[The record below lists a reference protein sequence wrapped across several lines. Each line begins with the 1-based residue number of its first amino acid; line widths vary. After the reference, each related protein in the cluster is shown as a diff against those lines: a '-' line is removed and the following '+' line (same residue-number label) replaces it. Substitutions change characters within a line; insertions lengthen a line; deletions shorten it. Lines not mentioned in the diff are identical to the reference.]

1 MKRSGS
7 AVGAA
12 AVALAWAA
20 GMLVGGTSSATLP
33 ISKKAKE
40 LGFKVENCQYCHVD
54 KLPKKGAS
62 NPNERGAWMRDQ
74 KEKRHAKEVD
84 PAWLKDYPGDKAK

>member
-1 MKRSGS
+1 MKTAGS
-7 AVGAA
+7 RLGAA

-62 NPNERGAWMRDQ
+62 NPNERGAWLRAE

>member
-1 MKRSGS
+1 MKRAGS
-7 AVGAA
+7 RLGVA
-12 AVALAWAA
+12 AVILAWAA

-54 KLPKKGAS
+54 KLLQ
-62 NPNERGAWMRDQ
+62 ERRF
-74 KEKRHAKEVD
+74 HA
-84 PAWLKDYPGDKAK
+84 

>member
-1 MKRSGS
+1 MKK
-7 AVGAA
+7 GASKLGIT
-12 AVALAWAA
+12 AVALAWAG

-33 ISKKAKE
+33 IQKKAKE
-40 LGFKVENCQYCHVD
+40 LGFKAESCLYCHVD

-62 NPNERGAWMRDQ
+62 APNERGAWLRAE

-84 PAWLKDYPGDKAK
+84 PEWLKDYPGDKGK